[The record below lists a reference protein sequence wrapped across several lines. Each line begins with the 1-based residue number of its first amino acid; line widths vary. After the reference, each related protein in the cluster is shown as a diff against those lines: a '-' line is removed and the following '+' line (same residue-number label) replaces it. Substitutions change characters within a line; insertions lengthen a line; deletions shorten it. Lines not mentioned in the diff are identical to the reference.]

1 MAADLGGTQMRA
13 ALVGRDGRVHHRITR
28 YTRADE
34 GRARVVDR
42 FVGMLRRTAS
52 SIATESP
59 VGVGLSL
66 ASPVEP
72 ETGVMRNPP
81 NLPGWDGYTLKPVL
95 EQGLSLRVSAGNDA
109 TLAALAEHRYGAGR
123 PYSHFVYMTLSTGI
137 GGGLILDGKPYT
149 GAGGY
154 GGEVGHVTID
164 RNGPVCGCGNVGC
177 LEAAASGTAVARLTR
192 ERLAAGQPAT
202 LLGDEEDGPDSE
214 RVFQA
219 ARLGDPLAKAVV
231 QEVGASL
238 GVGIVSL
245 LNAFDPQAFVIGGG
259 MSGSLDLLLPAVD
272 QEIARHAMVHHREGV
287 PIVKSELSD
296 DAGMVGAAV
305 LVFEAY
311 GPG

>member
-1 MAADLGGTQMRA
+1 MRV
-13 ALVGRDGRVHHRITR
+13 ALIGRDGRVHHRIAR
-28 YTRADE
+28 RTRADE

-95 EQGLSLRVSAGNDA
+95 EQSLSLRVSAGNDA

-154 GGEVGHVTID
+154 AGEVGHVTID
-164 RNGPVCGCGNVGC
+164 RSGPVCGCGNVGC
-177 LEAAASGTAVARLTR
+177 LEALASGTAVARLIR

-219 ARLGDPLAKAVV
+219 ARLGDPLAKAGGAGGRCEPGSRDS
-231 QEVGASL
+231 QPAERLRSSGLRHRRGHVGKPRPPSASR
-238 GVGIVSL
+238 GPR
-245 LNAFDPQAFVIGGG
+245 DRP
-259 MSGSLDLLLPAVD
+259 
-272 QEIARHAMVHHREGV
+272 ARH
-287 PIVKSELSD
+287 
-296 DAGMVGAAV
+296 
-305 LVFEAY
+305 
-311 GPG
+311 GPPP